1 MNNET
6 HNLFNNQFY
15 YLSKWIYMLI
25 IENAILKLKL
35 AEIKQN
41 ERKINEKIEEQ
52 DKKLMDLSNNF
63 KKKENKKINF
73 EQENKFQNTKKNEG
87 LEILKKNN
95 YSRSLSIN
103 ENYIKKKRIR
113 KKKSGFNIPRKDN
126 IFKQIKIQALKFSI
140 LTLNE
145 NLEGIIDRFHRFT
158 NTINK
163 DLKDNI
169 QKNKNIDILNLKL
182 KEILIYHCE
191 NDINEKLIKIIEE
204 KYKNNQKNKQLSFIK
219 YMLNMTFNDIIKMFD
234 MNDSQFIE
242 KYGFK
247 NKYLLINCK
256 FKNKEDMQ
264 NLIKFDMMKYMSS
277 KYERKSKKI
286 GIND

>member
-73 EQENKFQNTKKNEG
+73 EQENKFQNTKKNEDI
-87 LEILKKNN
+87 EILKKNN

-113 KKKSGFNIPRKDN
+113 KKKKGFNIPRKNN

-242 KYGFK
+242 QYGFK

>member
-242 KYGFK
+242 QYGFK